1 MTPDQYVLH
10 LWYWEI
16 GWAVGRIEEDS
27 SPNKII
33 HKITR
38 SENTAVEWTH
48 YEVMHVAIV
57 YDPRNPLEYFNAI
70 QSAYEKYKPQT
81 IINHW
86 TVPIG
91 TTGKLRELLNTEA
104 IAYSPV
110 NGMHPDLYPSIKYH
124 FVKYAS
130 QKWAVKYL
138 ESINISKVE
147 FMDERELEAAKI
159 LITTQ
164 YGWDILLAKEI
175 KKICD
180 EWNLDYDQAYTQM
193 TKAYNEWYKSLKNDR
208 VIRPVLTPPT
218 GKIGGHCVSQN
229 FELLP
234 DSNLKTMAKIL
245 NETNNPHDE

>member
-1 MTPDQYVLH
+1 MSNKERYVLH

-16 GWAVGRIEEDS
+16 WSAIGKIELEN
-27 SPNKII
+27 PNTVV
-33 HKITR
+33 HKITTKE
-38 SENTAVEWTH
+38 STAKTTQ
-48 YEVMHVAIV
+48 YDMMHIAIP
-57 YDPRNPLEYFNAI
+57 YNPNRPSDYFNSI
-70 QSAYEKYKPQT
+70 NDAYRVYKPKF

-91 TTGKLRELLNTEA
+91 TTGKLRELLNTEN

-110 NGMHPDLYPSIKYH
+110 NGMHPDLYPSIKDH
-124 FVKYAS
+124 FIKYAS
-130 QKWAVKYL
+130 QEWAVEYMK
-138 ESINISKVE
+138 SIWIKQVA

-175 KKICD
+175 NKMCK
-180 EWNLDYDQAYTQM
+180 ERHLDYDQVYTQM

-234 DSNLKTMAKIL
+234 DSNLKTMTKIL
-245 NETNNPHDE
+245 NETNNDHD